1 MTDRQ
6 IIERLNNRDESG
18 IEETQRKYGPR
29 LIRIAE
35 TLLSKEDAEECVN
48 DVYLALWNHV
58 PQDESTA
65 LMPYLVTILKN
76 SARMRW
82 RAEKAEKRRME
93 RIPLS
98 EDIEI
103 SDPRSNT
110 EEEAILSATN
120 TLNRFLA
127 RQKPVR
133 REMFILRYWY
143 GLSVKEIAERYDC
156 SISRVE
162 KTLTRMKNAVTAE
175 IKAGV

>member
-18 IEETQRKYGPR
+18 IEETQRQYGPR

-58 PQDESTA
+58 PQDESTT

-76 SARMRW
+76 FARMRW
-82 RAEKAEKRRME
+82 RAEKTGKRRME
-93 RIPLS
+93 RISLF
-98 EDIEI
+98 EDTEI

-120 TLNRFLA
+120 TLNRFLT

-133 REMFILRYWY
+133 REMFMLRYWY

-156 SISRVE
+156 SISKVE